1 MLVTNLDKSVEE
13 RTQLLENKFVSVAKK
28 NFTECHLGNAI
39 QFVVQ
44 YFSFQK
50 QRKDIQDTSS
60 QCIFLSFNGGD
71 LQQEET
77 KGMRLC
83 LSYSI

>member
-1 MLVTNLDKSVEE
+1 MLVTNLDKSLEE

-28 NFTECHLGNAI
+28 NFTECHLGNDI